1 MFKDNSQACKNAIK
15 MAEIK
20 WLKAAALVIQSQ
32 AKTLAPVD
40 TSNLK
45 TSINHKVQVS
55 SLEAYVGTNCDY
67 AIYVEFGTGE
77 FAENGNGRK
86 GGWVYTDPSGKT
98 HFTMGMKPK
107 PYLRPAFRKVK
118 PEIKQLLNKYLAE
131 LGNTDKVTWNR
142 TQYKK

>member
-55 SLEAYVGTNCDY
+55 NLEAYIGTNCDY

-107 PYLRPAFRKVK
+107 PYLRPAYRKNK
-118 PEIKQLLNKYLAE
+118 QALKQLLNKYLKE
-131 LGNTDKVTWNR
+131 IR
-142 TQYKK
+142 

>member
-15 MAEIK
+15 MVEIK
-20 WLKAAALVIQSQ
+20 WLKAAALAIQSQ
-32 AKTLAPVD
+32 AKALVPVN

-55 SLEAYVGTNCDY
+55 SLEAYVGTNADY
-67 AIYVEFGTGE
+67 AVYVEFGTGE

-86 GGWVYTDPSGKT
+86 GGWVYIDPSGKT

-107 PYLRPAFRKVK
+107 PYLRPAYRKNK
-118 PEIKQLLNKYLAE
+118 KALKQLLNKYLKE
-131 LGNTDKVTWNR
+131 IR
-142 TQYKK
+142 